1 MTRNNEE
8 KAYIFWEN
16 RRKSG
21 AHDKDREMIVRIK
34 ENGEMSVYKHTLK
47 HEPNLKKIFG

>member
-1 MTRNNEE
+1 MSWKNE
-8 KAYIFWEN
+8 KQAVLAWEN

-21 AHDKDREMIVRIK
+21 MHDKDREMIVRIK

-47 HEPNLKKIFG
+47 HEPKLQKIFG